1 MTTLLARMVVL
12 GLALVSSILLAR
24 LLGPEGRG
32 LFALVLLLPELA
44 RTFGLLGIEQ
54 ANAVYAGLQP
64 DGRRALVWHSAAL
77 ATIVGGALAITTMC
91 YVAFGAPGLPELA
104 RGPMVLYAI
113 ALSTVPVGLAV
124 EYWRSIMRGMNR
136 ILTLNLVEM
145 GAKLISLLILV
156 MFLVWLD
163 LGVLG
168 AVLTD
173 LILNFGTLAL
183 VLALLRHMGILGKP
197 SVDWS
202 LAKRTARF
210 AFPAYCAVV
219 LLYLNYRVDQFIIAI
234 LLPTEQLGFYVIAVA
249 LGEQLW
255 ILTGAVANALL
266 PHLTN
271 SKDRDPALCAII
283 ARHVLVWTG
292 AGCCL
297 VFFLADILIR
307 ITYSSAFAE
316 AVAPL
321 RWLLPG
327 IFMGSAGKVLVAEL
341 LAREKVR
348 CIVWMAA
355 ITAIVNVTGS
365 LVLIPYMGISG
376 AALASTL
383 SYTLLSFMMAWFYL
397 RETHLSWLLLI
408 PGWSDLLTYSNI
420 WSRWRTVFLGKHQ
433 IARGVQS

>member
-1 MTTLLARMVVL
+1 
-12 GLALVSSILLAR
+12 
-24 LLGPEGRG
+24 
-32 LFALVLLLPELA
+32 
-44 RTFGLLGIEQ
+44 
-54 ANAVYAGLQP
+54 
-64 DGRRALVWHSAAL
+64 
-77 ATIVGGALAITTMC
+77 
-91 YVAFGAPGLPELA
+91 
-104 RGPMVLYAI
+104 
-113 ALSTVPVGLAV
+113 
-124 EYWRSIMRGMNR
+124 
-136 ILTLNLVEM
+136 
-145 GAKLISLLILV
+145 
-156 MFLVWLD
+156 
-163 LGVLG
+163 
-168 AVLTD
+168 
-173 LILNFGTLAL
+173 
-183 VLALLRHMGILGKP
+183 MGILGKP

-202 LAKRTARF
+202 LCKRTARF

-234 LLPTEQLGFYVIAVA
+234 LLPPEQLGFYVIAVA

-271 SKDRDPALCAII
+271 SKDRDPALSAII
-283 ARHVLVWTG
+283 ARHVLIWTG

-348 CIVWMAA
+348 YIMWMTG
-355 ITAIVNVTGS
+355 ITAIVNIIGS
-365 LVLIPYMGISG
+365 LVFIPHMGISG

-383 SYTLLSFMMAWFYL
+383 SYTLLSLMMAWFYL
-397 RETHLSWLLLI
+397 RETHLSWLLLM
-408 PGWSDLLTYSNI
+408 PRWGDLLTYTNI
-420 WSRWRTVFLGKHQ
+420 WSHCHTVFLGKHQ
-433 IARGVQS
+433 IARGV